1 MKLSQNRKP
10 PESAAP
16 SPLPASPTDL
26 LSASEPQTLPAVLAN
41 AFTRLR
47 LGQRVRVLRRL
58 LLPVGPMAL
67 AVLGGGAF
75 AKYAAQARWP
85 RISISFD
92 DAARV
97 TSGQIYEL
105 VRYVQQSNPVV
116 LQQLLAVLARDAT
129 AMAAIG
135 ASVAAIVLKRQAD
148 RKTEQRPGP
157 ALPATA
163 GMQPAD

>member
-1 MKLSQNRKP
+1 MKLSQPRKP
-10 PESAAP
+10 PTPAPKILAA
-16 SPLPASPTDL
+16 SDM
-26 LSASEPQTLPAVLAN
+26 QTLPAALAS

-67 AVLGGGAF
+67 AALAGGAF
-75 AKYAAQARWP
+75 AKYASQARWP
-85 RISISFD
+85 RITISFD

-105 VRYVQQSNPVV
+105 VRYVQQSNPLV
-116 LQQLLAVLARDAT
+116 LQQILAVLARDAT
-129 AMAAIG
+129 AMAAVG
-135 ASVAAIVLKRQAD
+135 AAIAAIVLKHQTD
-148 RKTEQRPGP
+148 RKTDRRTEQHAGAAPMP
-157 ALPATA
+157 PTA

>member
-1 MKLSQNRKP
+1 MKLLQPRKP
-10 PESAAP
+10 PTPAPEILAA
-16 SPLPASPTDL
+16 SDT
-26 LSASEPQTLPAVLAN
+26 QTLPAALAG

-67 AVLGGGAF
+67 AALAGGAF
-75 AKYAAQARWP
+75 AKYASQARWP
-85 RISISFD
+85 RITISFD

-105 VRYVQQSNPVV
+105 VRYVQQSNPLV
-116 LQQLLAVLARDAT
+116 LQQILAVLARDAT
-129 AMAAIG
+129 AMAAVG
-135 ASVAAIVLKRQAD
+135 AAVAAIVLKHQTD
-148 RKTEQRPGP
+148 RRTEQHAGTAPMP
-157 ALPATA
+157 PTA

>member
-1 MKLSQNRKP
+1 MKLSQSRKP
-10 PESAAP
+10 HA
-16 SPLPASPTDL
+16 SPLPSAPQIFA
-26 LSASEPQTLPAVLAN
+26 ASETQNLPAALAN

-67 AVLGGGAF
+67 AALAGGAF
-75 AKYAAQARWP
+75 AKYASQARWP
-85 RISISFD
+85 RIAISFD

-105 VRYVQQSNPVV
+105 VRYVQQSNPHV
-116 LQQLLAVLARDAT
+116 LQQVLAVLARDAT

-135 ASVAAIVLKRQAD
+135 AAVAAIVLKHQAD
-148 RKTEQRPGP
+148 RRVEQQGGP
-157 ALPATA
+157 SSTPPIA
-163 GMQPAD
+163 GLQPAD